1 MDDSQSIALNLL
13 QKLYSLQEERV
24 HTYRLFDEGHKI
36 YLSSA
41 PCYDFIKFRQLV
53 KDVTEEFN
61 RISEGIITIERQ
73 LRIDLGFT
81 NLADYVSELQENE
94 QQKLELTA
102 KLQLVNQDMKEKLN
116 SGSLW
121 DETLLGLKQELRTV
135 VGRINEILGE
145 LRFEMDDL
153 RVH

>member
-53 KDVTEEFN
+53 KDVTEEFK

>member
-1 MDDSQSIALNLL
+1 MEDSQSIALSLL
-13 QKLYSLQEERV
+13 QKFYSLQEERV

-53 KDVTEEFN
+53 KDVTQEFK

-81 NLADYVSELQENE
+81 NLADYLAELQENE

-153 RVH
+153 NVH